1 LIEFR
6 RKSNYRGAI
15 ALNLTSLIDVLFLL
29 VIFFLLTTKF
39 VTFDSINLNITTI
52 NNSKAVSPS
61 GTAIVIVLME
71 GNKFMLSGK
80 EYKIE
85 ELTGKARQIMAEN
98 KNYDVA
104 LVTRPGITVQNMVT
118 AMDKLRA
125 SGAKGIS
132 LSE

>member
-1 LIEFR
+1 M
-6 RKSNYRGAI
+6 
-15 ALNLTSLIDVLFLL
+15 
-29 VIFFLLTTKF
+29 
-39 VTFDSINLNITTI
+39 TFDSINLNITTI